1 MIAGLSRIHLIDV
14 IGMNLA
20 HTRRFVTAN
29 LEPEATVIA
38 PYRIQHR
45 QGQQRKATART
56 RIAPITLTTTRRS
69 TQQKNALA
77 YPCWFCVIRV
87 IRVLAFALRAHILG

>member
-56 RIAPITLTTTRRS
+56 RIAPITLSTTRIS
-69 TQQKNALA
+69 TQRFFA
-77 YPCWFCVIRV
+77 YPCGFCVICV
-87 IRVLAFALRAHILG
+87 IRVLAFAFRAHMLG